1 MVVIPCISTLLSI
14 HQLPLKMMGVHI
26 TPRDVGRGVYG
37 LIEERGAKERASLEK
52 ESRIWGTIGDAI
64 HKCHKVASDSVA
76 SKGCYREE
84 EAAFTW
90 WERATIYEEQVLLS
104 LYLLYYILLI

>member
-14 HQLPLKMMGVHI
+14 HQLPLQMMGVHV

-64 HKCHKVASDSVA
+64 HKCHEVASYSAA
-76 SKGCYREE
+76 SKGCHGEGG
-84 EAAFTW
+84 AAF
-90 WERATIYEEQVLLS
+90 IEEYVC
-104 LYLLYYILLI
+104 